1 MSTQDLPAEQQHD
14 VQPSNSEDLS
24 SASPD
29 NITPPAVTLPTPSSS
44 PTDTL
49 SASPSSS
56 SSENSSPSISPLPE
70 TPPPPTPPQKD
81 AVRGKKFRLLLACS
95 FVAIV
100 LLVGSLVG
108 QFLLHSSNL
117 PRLFSR
123 SDETFVQPPLDQQ
136 QIDKLRHVAD
146 NLTYKQLAGLYV
158 DRMTLD
164 EEIGQVIMVEY
175 STGEYSPDLDTM
187 IHDLHA
193 GGVIM
198 YQGQIITL
206 DQTKHDTGEMQ
217 QRATFPLLIGVDEEG
232 WNVHRLT
239 NIYPPRKSAGDIH
252 DSGSVQLATS
262 EGTKVAHDLLSLG
275 INTNFAPDVDV
286 SKVENYI
293 GYDWRA
299 FGDTPE
305 DVIKYAGPYLRA
317 MQAGGAIGT
326 LKHFPGLGD
335 VPRTTDPH
343 GTLATVS
350 HTKEQVNS
358 IDLTPFAH
366 FIQSQDPLEQP
377 GMIMSTDVLVPSLDP
392 RLVAEISPTIMTNVL
407 RKQLGYDRVAVTD
420 ALIML
425 GLQIDGRHLDLPE
438 AGVRALNAG
447 NDLLLGPSDPE
458 SMRSLVDAVK
468 AALKDGTIA
477 KSRLDEAATRVL
489 TLKMQRYL
497 MPAVPPQA

>member
-1 MSTQDLPAEQQHD
+1 M
-14 VQPSNSEDLS
+14 
-24 SASPD
+24 
-29 NITPPAVTLPTPSSS
+29 TL
-44 PTDTL
+44 
-49 SASPSSS
+49 
-56 SSENSSPSISPLPE
+56 
-70 TPPPPTPPQKD
+70 
-81 AVRGKKFRLLLACS
+81 RKKLRLLIAYSSLA
-95 FVAIV
+95 I
-100 LLVGSLVG
+100 LLVGSGLIG
-108 QFLLHSSNL
+108 HSLLYSSSL
-117 PRLFSR
+117 PGLFPNPGSG
-123 SDETFVQPPLDQQ
+123 FVQPPLNQE
-136 QIDKLRHVAD
+136 QIDKLRQVAN

-198 YQGQIITL
+198 YQGQILTME
-206 DQTKHDTGEMQ
+206 QTRHDTGEMQ
-217 QRATFPLLIGVDEEG
+217 QRALFPLLIGVDEEG

-299 FGDTPE
+299 FGDTPQ

-350 HTKEQVNS
+350 HSREQINTL
-358 IDLTPFAH
+358 DLAPFAH
-366 FIQSQDPLEQP
+366 FIHSQDPMEQP

-392 RLVAEISPTIMTNVL
+392 KLVAEISPTIMTDVL
-407 RKQLGYDRVAVTD
+407 RKQLGYDGVAVTD

-458 SMRSLVDAVK
+458 SMRSLIDAIK
-468 AALKDGTIA
+468 AGLINGTIA

-489 TLKMQRYL
+489 TLKMQRHL
-497 MPAVPPQA
+497 MSAVPPSA

>member
-1 MSTQDLPAEQQHD
+1 MSTQDLPQQQD
-14 VQPSNSEDLS
+14 VQQSKT
-24 SASPD
+24 A
-29 NITPPAVTLPTPSSS
+29 
-44 PTDTL
+44 DTL
-49 SASPSSS
+49 SPHLDEPTNIPTLSPSSPLS
-56 SSENSSPSISPLPE
+56 DDPTSAAPSSPLTADTIFTSALLE
-70 TPPPPTPPQKD
+70 TPPPPTPTRKGANHVKP
-81 AVRGKKFRLLLACS
+81 RLLITCASL
-95 FVAIV
+95 VI
-100 LLVGSLVG
+100 LLVIGGLAG
-108 QFLLHSSNL
+108 QFWLYGTNLHGREHASKQG
-117 PRLFSR
+117 
-123 SDETFVQPPLDQQ
+123 FVQPPFNQQ
-136 QIDKLRHVAD
+136 QIDQLRHLGD
-146 NLTYKQLAGLYV
+146 NLTDKQLAGLYV

-175 STGEYSPDLDTM
+175 STGEYSSDLDTM

-198 YQGQIITL
+198 YQGQINTL
-206 DQTKHDTGEMQ
+206 EQTKHDTSEMQ

-252 DSGSVQLATS
+252 DSGSVQLAAS
-262 EGTKVAHDLLSLG
+262 EGAKVAHDLLSLG

-299 FGDTPE
+299 FGDTSS

-350 HTKEQVNS
+350 HTRAQVES
-358 IDLTPFAH
+358 IDLVPFEH

-392 RLVAEISPTIMTNVL
+392 KLVAEISPTIMTDVL
-407 RKQLGYDRVAVTD
+407 RKQLGYDGVAITD

-438 AGVRALNAG
+438 AGVRALAAG
-447 NDLLLGPSDPE
+447 NDLLLGPSDPA
-458 SMRSLVDAVK
+458 SMRSLVDAIK
-468 AALKDGTIA
+468 AALKDGTLP

-489 TLKMQRYL
+489 TLKIQRHL

>member
-1 MSTQDLPAEQQHD
+1 MNL
-14 VQPSNSEDLS
+14 
-24 SASPD
+24 
-29 NITPPAVTLPTPSSS
+29 
-44 PTDTL
+44 
-49 SASPSSS
+49 
-56 SSENSSPSISPLPE
+56 
-70 TPPPPTPPQKD
+70 
-81 AVRGKKFRLLLACS
+81 RR
-95 FVAIV
+95 AIV
-100 LLVGSLVG
+100 CASFALLIVVGSIAGGLYG
-108 QFLLHSSNL
+108 IGAL
-117 PRLFSR
+117 PGSR
-123 SDETFVQPPLDQQ
+123 TAADKAFMQPPLDEQ
-136 QIDKLRHVAD
+136 QIAKLQHIAERMQ
-146 NLTYKQLAGLYV
+146 YKQLAGLYV
-158 DRMTLD
+158 ARMSLD

-175 STGEYSPDLDTM
+175 STGFYSPDLTTM

-198 YQGQIITL
+198 YQGQINTL
-206 DQTKHDTGEMQ
+206 EQTQHDTAQMQ
-217 QRATFPLLIGVDEEG
+217 QQATFPLLIGVDEEG

-252 DSGSVQLATS
+252 DAGSVQLASS

-299 FGDTPE
+299 FGDTPA
-305 DVIKYAGPYLRA
+305 DVIKYAGSYLRA

-343 GTLATVS
+343 GTLAVVNHTV
-350 HTKEQVNS
+350 EQINS
-358 IDLTPFAH
+358 IDLAPFAH
-366 FIQSQDPLEQP
+366 FIQSQDPMEQP
-377 GMIMSTDVLVPSLDP
+377 GMIMSTDVLVPALDP
-392 RLVAEISPTIMTNVL
+392 KLVAEISPTIMTNVL
-407 RKQLGYDRVAVTD
+407 RKQLGYDGVAITD

-447 NDLLLGPSDPE
+447 NDLLLGPSDPTT
-458 SMRSLVDAVK
+458 MRSLVDAIK
-468 AALKDGTIA
+468 AALNDGTLP

-489 TLKMQRYL
+489 ALKMQRHL
-497 MPAVPPQA
+497 MLAVPPQA